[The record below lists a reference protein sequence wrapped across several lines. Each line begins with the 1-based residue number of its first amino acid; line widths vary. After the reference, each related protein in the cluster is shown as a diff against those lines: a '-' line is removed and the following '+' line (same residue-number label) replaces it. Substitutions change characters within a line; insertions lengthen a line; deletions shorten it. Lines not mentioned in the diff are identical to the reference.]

1 MRRRTGAAATALTV
15 AFTLIWGA
23 LIWGALVWGNP
34 VAASQEAA
42 LHTDI
47 EARIGARWLPD
58 GRVEIGL
65 QVRSDDGAWG
75 EPLLA
80 RKRLLPVSARSA
92 RWRSSSPITHEGI
105 EIRVA
110 ARRFADDLVTVAL
123 RVRARSG
130 DWSGRLL
137 PGRRVLTT
145 HGEPGVWT
153 WSSPMS
159 VTSLAAQ
166 VVAFYGHPGVRAMG
180 VLGHGTPA
188 EVAENI
194 SVWVEQY
201 DRLNG
206 PLGAIGAYHLITG
219 VAQANPTSD
228 GTWMYRLPH
237 DRIAPYVEA
246 AREHGLLLF
255 LDNQIGWSDPLR
267 EVQLLED
274 FLKEPFVHMA
284 LDPEFATEP
293 LGVRPGQAIGG
304 ITGSQVNEVLEYL
317 SALVESEGLPPK
329 ILMVH
334 QFAGRMLHDR
344 DEIVPQPGV
353 ELSIDMDGIG
363 TPRAKLRGYRLFAAA
378 EPSQRPAFKLFFTQ
392 DTPLMT
398 PQEVAAMEPM
408 PDVIIYQ

>member
-1 MRRRTGAAATALTV
+1 MVSLALAGGNPAAAA
-15 AFTLIWGA
+15 
-23 LIWGALVWGNP
+23 
-34 VAASQEAA
+34 QEAT

-47 EARIGARWLPD
+47 EVRAGARWLPD
-58 GRVEIGL
+58 GLVEVGL
-65 QVRSDDGAWG
+65 QVRSDVGAWG
-75 EPLLA
+75 EPLLP
-80 RKRLLPVSARSA
+80 RKRLLPAGGQSA
-92 RWRSSSPITHEGI
+92 RWLSSSPITHEGTD
-105 EIRVA
+105 IRVA

-123 RVRARSG
+123 RERVPSE
-130 DWSGRLL
+130 DWSERLL

-145 HGEPGVWT
+145 RGETGVWT
-153 WSSPMS
+153 WSSP
-159 VTSLAAQ
+159 VRLTSLAAQ
-166 VVAFYGHPGVRAMG
+166 VVAFYGHPGVPAMG
-180 VLGHGTPA
+180 VLGHGNPA
-188 EVAENI
+188 EVAEKI

-228 GTWMYRLPH
+228 GTWMYRLSH
-237 DRIAPYVEA
+237 DRIAAYVEA
-246 AREHGLLLF
+246 ARAHGLLLF
-255 LDNQIGWSDPLR
+255 LDNQIGWSDPLA

-293 LGVRPGQAIGG
+293 LGVRPGRAIGG

-317 SALVESEGLPPK
+317 SALVESERLPTK

-334 QFAGRMLHDR
+334 QFVDRMLHDR
-344 DEIVPQPGV
+344 EVIVPRPGV

-363 TPRAKLRGYRLFAAA
+363 TPRAKLRGYRLFAIT
-378 EPSQRPAFKLFFTQ
+378 EPSQRPAFKLFFSQ
-392 DTPLMT
+392 DEPLMT
-398 PQEVAAMEPM
+398 PEEIAAMAPA

>member
-1 MRRRTGAAATALTV
+1 MV
-15 AFTLIWGA
+15 SFTLMWGA
-23 LIWGALVWGNP
+23 LAGGNP
-34 VAASQEAA
+34 VAAAQEAA

-58 GRVEIGL
+58 GRVEVGL
-65 QVRSDDGAWG
+65 QVRSNDGAWG
-75 EPLLA
+75 EPLLP
-80 RKRLLPVSARSA
+80 RKRLLPAGGQKA
-92 RWRSSSPITHEGI
+92 RWLSSSPITHEGT
-105 EIRVA
+105 EIRVV
-110 ARRFADDLVTVAL
+110 ARRFADGLVTVAL
-123 RVRARSG
+123 RERAPAE
-130 DWSGRLL
+130 DWSERLL

-145 HGEPGVWT
+145 RGETGVWT
-153 WSSPMS
+153 WSSPVN

-188 EVAENI
+188 EVAGNI
-194 SVWVEQY
+194 NVWVEHY

-228 GTWMYRLPH
+228 GTWMYRLSH
-237 DRIAPYVEA
+237 DRIAAYVEA

-255 LDNQIGWSDPLR
+255 LDNQIGWSDPLT
-267 EVQLLED
+267 EVKLLED

-293 LGVRPGQAIGG
+293 LGVRPGRAIGG

-317 SALVESEGLPPK
+317 SALVESEGLPTK

-334 QFAGRMLHDR
+334 QFAERMLQDR
-344 DEIVPQPGV
+344 EVIVPQPGV

-363 TPRAKLRGYRLFAAA
+363 TPRAKLRGYRLFAVT
-378 EPSQRPAFKLFFTQ
+378 EPSQRPAFKLFFDQ
-392 DTPLMT
+392 DTPVMT
-398 PQEVAAMEPM
+398 PEQVLEMESV
-408 PDVIIYQ
+408 PDLIIYQ

>member
-1 MRRRTGAAATALTV
+1 MGAAAAALM
-15 AFTLIWGA
+15 ASCALAWGP
-23 LIWGALVWGNP
+23 LVWENP
-34 VAASQEAA
+34 VAAAQEAA
-42 LHTDI
+42 LHTDV
-47 EARIGARWLPD
+47 EARVGARWLPD
-58 GRVEIGL
+58 GRVEVGL

-75 EPLLA
+75 EPLLP
-80 RKRLLPVSARSA
+80 RKRLLPVRGQHA
-92 RWRSSSPITHEGI
+92 RWRSSSPITYEAT

-123 RVRARSG
+123 RVRAHSG
-130 DWSGRLL
+130 DWSERRL

-145 HGEPGVWT
+145 RGETGVWA
-153 WSSPMS
+153 WSSP
-159 VTSLAAQ
+159 VDVASLAAQ

-188 EVAENI
+188 EVAEDI
-194 SVWVEQY
+194 SAWVEHY

-228 GTWMYRLPH
+228 GTWIYRLSH
-237 DRIAPYVEA
+237 DRIATYVEA
-246 AREHGLLLF
+246 AREHGMLLF
-255 LDNQIGWSDPLR
+255 LDNQIGWSDPLT
-267 EVQLLED
+267 EVRLLED

-284 LDPEFATEP
+284 LDPEFATQP

-304 ITGSQVNEVLEYL
+304 ITGGQVNEVLEYL
-317 SALVESEGLPPK
+317 SALVESEDLPPK

-334 QFAGRMLHDR
+334 QFAGRMLWDR
-344 DEIVPQPGV
+344 EVIEPQPGV

-363 TPRAKLRGYRLFAAA
+363 TPRAKLTGYRLFAIT

-398 PQEVAAMEPM
+398 PEEVIAMEPV
-408 PDVIIYQ
+408 PDLVIYQ

>member
-1 MRRRTGAAATALTV
+1 MVSMTLAGGNPAAAA
-15 AFTLIWGA
+15 
-23 LIWGALVWGNP
+23 
-34 VAASQEAA
+34 QEAA

-58 GRVEIGL
+58 GLVEVGL

-75 EPLLA
+75 EPLLP
-80 RKRLLPVSARSA
+80 RKRLLPAGGRSA
-92 RWRSSSPITHEGI
+92 RWLSSSPITLEGI

-110 ARRFADDLVTVAL
+110 ARRFADDFVTVAL
-123 RVRARSG
+123 RERAPSE
-130 DWSGRLL
+130 DWSERRL

-145 HGEPGVWT
+145 RGETGVWT
-153 WSSPMS
+153 WSSP
-159 VTSLAAQ
+159 VNITSLAAQ

-194 SVWVEQY
+194 NVWVEQY

-228 GTWMYRLPH
+228 GTWMYRLSH
-237 DRIAPYVEA
+237 DRIATYVEA

-255 LDNQIGWSDPLR
+255 LDNQIGWSDPLT

-293 LGVRPGQAIGG
+293 LGVRPGRAIGG

-317 SALVESEGLPPK
+317 SALVKREGLPTK

-334 QFAGRMLHDR
+334 QFADRMLHDR
-344 DEIVPQPGV
+344 DVIVPQPGV

-363 TPRAKLRGYRLFAAA
+363 TARAKLRGYRLYAIT
-378 EPSQRPAFKLFFTQ
+378 EPSQRPAFKLFFDQ
-392 DTPLMT
+392 DTPVMT
-398 PQEVAAMEPM
+398 PEEVAGMEPV
-408 PDVIIYQ
+408 PDLVIYQ

>member
-1 MRRRTGAAATALTV
+1 MVSLALMWG
-15 AFTLIWGA
+15 TLA
-23 LIWGALVWGNP
+23 WGNP
-34 VAASQEAA
+34 AAAAQEAA

-47 EARIGARWLPD
+47 EARIGAKWLPD
-58 GRVEIGL
+58 GRVEVGL
-65 QVRSDDGAWG
+65 QVRFDDGSWG
-75 EPLLA
+75 EPLLP
-80 RKRLLPVSARSA
+80 RKRLLPAGGQNA
-92 RWRSSSPITHEGI
+92 RWLSSSPIAHEGT

-123 RVRARSG
+123 RERARSG
-130 DWSGRLL
+130 DWSERRL

-145 HGEPGVWT
+145 RGETGVWT
-153 WSSPMS
+153 WSSPVN

-188 EVAENI
+188 EVAGNI
-194 SVWVEQY
+194 NVWVEQY

-228 GTWMYRLPH
+228 GTWMYRLSH
-237 DRIAPYVEA
+237 DRIATYVEA

-255 LDNQIGWSDPLR
+255 LDNQIGWSDPLT
-267 EVQLLED
+267 EVKLLED

-293 LGVRPGQAIGG
+293 LGVRPGLAIGG

-317 SALVESEGLPPK
+317 SALVESEGLPTK

-334 QFAGRMLHDR
+334 QFADRMLHDR
-344 DEIVPQPGV
+344 EVIVPKPGV

-363 TPRAKLRGYRLFAAA
+363 TPRAKLRGYRLYAIT
-378 EPSQRPAFKLFFTQ
+378 EPSQRPAFKLFFDQ

-398 PQEVAAMEPM
+398 AQEVAAMEPV
-408 PDVIIYQ
+408 PDLVIYQ

>member
-1 MRRRTGAAATALTV
+1 MWGTLAGGNPAAAA
-15 AFTLIWGA
+15 
-23 LIWGALVWGNP
+23 
-34 VAASQEAA
+34 QEAA

-47 EARIGARWLPD
+47 DVRIGARWLPD
-58 GRVEIGL
+58 GRVEVGL
-65 QVRSDDGAWG
+65 QVRSDDGAWS
-75 EPLLA
+75 EPLLP
-80 RKRLLPVSARSA
+80 RKRLLPAGGRKA
-92 RWRSSSPITHEGI
+92 RWLSSSPITHEGT
-105 EIRVA
+105 EIRVV
-110 ARRFADDLVTVAL
+110 ARRFADEFVTVAL
-123 RVRARSG
+123 RERPRSG
-130 DWSGRLL
+130 DWSERRL

-145 HGEPGVWT
+145 RGETGVWV
-153 WSSPMS
+153 WSSPVN

-188 EVAENI
+188 EVAANI
-194 SVWVEQY
+194 DVWVEQY

-228 GTWMYRLPH
+228 GTWMYRLSH
-237 DRIAPYVEA
+237 DRIATYVEA

-255 LDNQIGWSDPLR
+255 LDNQIGWSDPLT

-293 LGVRPGQAIGG
+293 LGVRPGRAIGG
-304 ITGSQVNEVLEYL
+304 ITGHQVNEVLEYL

-334 QFAGRMLHDR
+334 QFADRMLHDR
-344 DEIVPQPGV
+344 DVIVPQPGV

-363 TPRAKLRGYRLFAAA
+363 TPRAKLRGYRLYAIT
-378 EPSQRPAFKLFFTQ
+378 EPSQRPTFKLFFDQ

-408 PDVIIYQ
+408 PDLVIYQ